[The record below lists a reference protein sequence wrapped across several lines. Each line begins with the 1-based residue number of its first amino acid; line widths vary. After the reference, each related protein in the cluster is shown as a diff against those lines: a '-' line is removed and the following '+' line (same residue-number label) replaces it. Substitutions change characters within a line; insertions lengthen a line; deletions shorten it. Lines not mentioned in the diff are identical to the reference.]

1 MYYCIIRLFGKDDYR
16 AKGKTAKGRENR
28 RRKKKGKRAS
38 SGGQLPSGVYWFIGF
53 TMVYRLALLH
63 CQTALLITPITL
75 QMSHFQLHV
84 MTANDPVVQ
93 SSL

>member
-1 MYYCIIRLFGKDDYR
+1 MGC
-16 AKGKTAKGRENR
+16 
-28 RRKKKGKRAS
+28 KKKKKKKRKERAS
-38 SGGQLPSGVYWFIGF
+38 SGGGGSYPLGFIGLLGLRWY
-53 TMVYRLALLH
+53 TDLALLH
-63 CQTALLITPITL
+63 RPTALLITPITL